1 MFRCLCIVY
10 VLFSM
15 VTQFKRSRSIGKGA
29 TCVIDGRIAL
39 MWRGKGCLK
48 LNMPIHACTWKQY
61 ITVNFENAYQR
72 PITHIYCEVEIFV
85 VAGDQNTKIPIPR

>member
-1 MFRCLCIVY
+1 
-10 VLFSM
+10 M

-61 ITVNFENAYQR
+61 ITVDFENAY
-72 PITHIYCEVEIFV
+72 PHIYCEVEIFV
-85 VAGDQNTKIPIPR
+85 VAGD